1 MHVKCDAG
9 VMLPLPRPAMLRLR
23 PGWHQ
28 AHDRSRARADGA
40 QLYLQHDPKLYYY
53 NTTTGESSWEAP
65 VDEAFT

>member
-28 AHDRSRARADGA
+28 AHDRSRGADA
-40 QLYLQHDPKLYYY
+40 VSTWLHDPKLYYY

>member
-1 MHVKCDAG
+1 
-9 VMLPLPRPAMLRLR
+9 MLRLR

-28 AHDRSRARADGA
+28 AHDRSRGADA
-40 QLYLQHDPKLYYY
+40 VSTWLHDPKLYYY